1 MSKVK
6 ITIEQLK
13 GLYLFLFHCPA
24 ANKHGKLLRYTL
36 PPIEANRHLNTPA
49 YLSHFA
55 YIYIAVKD
63 LVIFFVYNFE

>member
-6 ITIEQLK
+6 ITIEQIK

-24 ANKHGKLLRYTL
+24 ANKHGKLPRYTL
-36 PPIEANRHLNTPA
+36 PPFEANRDLNMPV

-63 LVIFFVYNFE
+63 LVVFFVYNFE

>member
-24 ANKHGKLLRYTL
+24 ANEYNKLLRYTL
-36 PPIEANRHLNTPA
+36 PPFEANRRLNMPT
-49 YLSHFA
+49 YLSHFV

-63 LVIFFVYNFE
+63 LIIFFVYNFE